1 MSFLKYKVLLCAN
14 LQHEAQSGTVV
25 NIVRRAKRNLTEKTK
40 QNKKKQI
47 NTKRCP
53 LGSGLKEY

>member
-25 NIVRRAKRNLTEKTK
+25 NIVRRAKRNLTEK
-40 QNKKKQI
+40 KKKK
-47 NTKRCP
+47 TRSK
-53 LGSGLKEY
+53 